1 MKRKALGKGLSS
13 LIPEVPKRKPAP
25 QTSQA
30 RPATEGLQQL
40 DIDKI
45 WPNRAQPRE
54 QFDQEKLDELARSL
68 KSQGVL
74 QPVIVRPAEGGTYE
88 LVAGERRWRAAQ
100 IAGLLKIPAVI
111 REVTDDR
118 LLELALIENLQREEL
133 NPIEEATA
141 YQSLINDLGLSQQQ
155 AADRVGKQRTTV
167 ANALRLLNL
176 PLEVQ
181 ALVQNGRLTAGH
193 AKPLAGLTNAKLQ
206 IELAQR
212 IVDQGLSVRAV
223 EQLVRRPESSAKRQ
237 QRGAAEKRDP
247 NVVAAEEALQSAL
260 GTKVRIAQGRTGAGR
275 LELHFYSAEEL
286 DRIYDLVMK
295 ATRKK

>member
-13 LIPEVPKRKPAP
+13 LIPEAPKR
-25 QTSQA
+25 
-30 RPATEGLQQL
+30 RPAKDTSPAQPVTDGLQQL

-54 QFDQEKLDELARSL
+54 QFDQERLDELAQSM
-68 KSQGVL
+68 KAQGVL
-74 QPVIVRPAEGGTYE
+74 QPVIVRPADGGTFE
-88 LVAGERRWRAAQ
+88 LIAGERRWRAAQ

-133 NPIEEATA
+133 NPIEEANA
-141 YQSLINDLGLSQQQ
+141 YQTLINDLGLSQQE
-155 AADRVGKQRTTV
+155 AAERVGKQRATV

-176 PLEVQ
+176 PPEVH
-181 ALVQNGRLTAGH
+181 ALIQGGQLTAGH
-193 AKPLAGLTNAKLQ
+193 AKALASLTDSRVQ

-212 IVDQGLSVRAV
+212 IVKEGLSVRAV
-223 EQLVRRPESSAKRQ
+223 EHLVRQPERTRKPRATSTEQ
-237 QRGAAEKRDP
+237 RDP
-247 NVVAAEEALQSAL
+247 NVVAAEETLQSAI
-260 GTKVRIAQGRTGAGR
+260 GTKVRITQGRTGTGR

-286 DRIYDLVMK
+286 DRLYDLVLK
-295 ATRKK
+295 AARSK